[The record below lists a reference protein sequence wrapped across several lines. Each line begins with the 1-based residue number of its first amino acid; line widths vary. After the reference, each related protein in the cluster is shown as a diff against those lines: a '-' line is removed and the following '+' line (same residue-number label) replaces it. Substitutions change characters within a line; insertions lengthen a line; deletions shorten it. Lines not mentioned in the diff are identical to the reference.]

1 MAKDKK
7 LVKNITSRDEDFAQ
21 WYTDVVREAQ
31 LCDYSGVKG
40 CMNYLPNGY
49 ALWENIQ
56 KLNWIAR
63 FKETGVENVY
73 LPCYDPGKYFL
84 RKKQDHIE
92 GFAPEVAW
100 VTHGGTERPLQERFC
115 IRPTSETLFCDCME
129 QEQYSLTEIYQK
141 YGTSGA
147 PYLRWEKTTR
157 PFLRSREFLWQEGHT
172 IHATYEE
179 AEERTI
185 QMWQSLQRLRT
196 KMYYGCP
203 VCIRYAKAEQ

>member
-31 LCDYSGVKG
+31 LCDYSSVKG
-40 CMNYLPNGY
+40 CLNYLPNGF
-49 ALWENIQ
+49 AIWELI
-56 KLNWIAR
+56 KADLDRR

-73 LPCYDPGKYFL
+73 LPCLIPEALLEKEA
-84 RKKQDHIE
+84 DHIE

-100 VTHGGTERPLQERFC
+100 VTHGGMERLQERFC
-115 IRPTSETLFCDCME
+115 VRLHLRHCSVTYG

-147 PYLRWEKTTR
+147 PYFAGRRQRDRSFVPENSYGRKATRFMQHMKRLNKEQSRCGRFTKT
-157 PFLRSREFLWQEGHT
+157 S
-172 IHATYEE
+172 
-179 AEERTI
+179 
-185 QMWQSLQRLRT
+185 T
-196 KMYYGCP
+196 KRQWLYHL
-203 VCIRYAKAEQ
+203 